1 MLEPAILRKYNRVL
15 HRNLTTLKGAAMRR
29 TARFLSIPLLLLG
42 CAFQASILANAEPEA
57 NCLCSDSGNQSALTQ
72 KSSAAA
78 AGATLVVNPEFPAD
92 PGGGIDLSG
101 PGDSAVVSIESWGFG
116 MVNAQFTDCCIAGDV
131 LSVRGPLGTK
141 TGSNISYIYFIFAP
155 KQRPVTRNFTVKFQ
169 SAPGGYPAG
178 FYYAATF
185 TPAFSQGTQ
194 RMLESLMKAVP
205 AGE

>member
-1 MLEPAILRKYNRVL
+1 
-15 HRNLTTLKGAAMRR
+15 MRR
-29 TARFLSIPLLLLG
+29 TARVLSIPLLLLG
-42 CAFQASILANAEPEA
+42 CASQASILANAEPEK
-57 NCLCSDSGNQSALTQ
+57 NCTCSQDSKDKT
-72 KSSAAA
+72 AAGVTPSA

-116 MVNAQFTDCCIAGDV
+116 IVNAQFKDCCIPGDV

-141 TGSNISYIYFIFAP
+141 TGSNFSYIYFIFVP

-185 TPAFSQGTQ
+185 TPAISQGTQ